1 LIPFTDQKDE
11 SMASSDKYTLTTLG
25 SPWLA
30 SPAHA
35 QTTLTMSSWA
45 PPNHSLTSVVLQ
57 GFADEVEKASG
68 GRLKFQ
74 MLPKHPVV
82 GPETFNAVRD
92 DLVDVSIAVT
102 IWTPARHILA
112 RIAEFPG
119 SGSTAEINSVAYSR
133 FLWRHLLDTD
143 EYQGVHLIG
152 VFTHGPGQMF
162 STKRPIKSPGDLLG
176 MKIRTGGGI
185 SEAMVRALGA
195 LAIVTSVPQECH
207 ELLSSGIADGAFF
220 PQDSFVSFELQN
232 LVRYATL
239 FPGGFFNYSFGLF
252 MNEAKWNRLSRQDR
266 ELITQFGGEY
276 LARRA
281 GKVWDEA
288 DRLGNEGMQV
298 DGVQIDI
305 ASPAFVAEIQAKA
318 QPMIDDWIKDVRD
331 KRNMDGVKLLKEFKT
346 ELSRAA
352 EQM

>member
-1 LIPFTDQKDE
+1 
-11 SMASSDKYTLTTLG
+11 MASFRKFALPALASL
-25 SPWLA
+25 WLA
-30 SPAHA
+30 SPAQA

-45 PPNHSLTSVVLQ
+45 PPAHPLTSVVLQ

-74 MLPKHPVV
+74 MLAKHPVA
-82 GPETFNAVRD
+82 GPETIGAVRD

-102 IWTPARHILA
+102 SWTPARHILA

-119 SGSTAEINSVAYSR
+119 GGATAEINSVAYSR
-133 FLWRHLLDTD
+133 FLWRHLHEAD

-162 STKRPIKSPGDLLG
+162 STKRPIKSLADLQG

-185 SEAMVRALGA
+185 SEAMVGALGA
-195 LAIVTSVPQECH
+195 SAIVTSVPQECH
-207 ELLSSGIADGAFF
+207 ELLSSGTADGAFF

-239 FPGGFFNYSFGLF
+239 FPGGFFNYSFGFF
-252 MNEAKWNRLSRQDR
+252 MNEAKWNGLSRQDQ
-266 ELITQFGGEY
+266 ELITKFGGEY

-281 GKVWDEA
+281 GKTWDNA
-288 DRLGNEGMQV
+288 DRLGNEGMKEA
-298 DGVQIDI
+298 GVQIDT
-305 ASPAFVAEIQAKA
+305 ASPAFVGEMQAKA
-318 QPMIDDWIKDVRD
+318 QPMIDVWIKDVRD
-331 KRNMDGVKLLKEFKT
+331 KRNMNGAILLKELRE
-346 ELSRAA
+346 ELDRVAD
-352 EQM
+352 QK

>member
-1 LIPFTDQKDE
+1 
-11 SMASSDKYTLTTLG
+11 MASFGKYTLTA
-25 SPWLA
+25 LA
-30 SPAHA
+30 SLWLVSPVQA

-45 PPNHSLTSVVLQ
+45 PPTHPLTSVVLQ

-68 GRLKFQ
+68 GQLKFQ

-82 GPETFNAVRD
+82 GPETFDAVRD
-92 DLVDVSIAVT
+92 GLVDVSIAVA

-119 SGSTAEINSVAYSR
+119 SGATAEINSVAYSR
-133 FLWRHLLDTD
+133 FLWRHLHDFD

-162 STKRPIKSPGDLLG
+162 STKRPIKKSADLQG

-185 SEAMVRALGA
+185 SEAMVHALGA
-195 LAIVTSVPQECH
+195 SAIVTSVPQECR

-232 LVRYATL
+232 LVTYATL

-252 MNEAKWNRLSRQDR
+252 MNEAKWNRLSRKDQ
-266 ELITQFGGEY
+266 ELITKFGGEY

-281 GKVWDEA
+281 GKAWDDA
-288 DRLGNEGMQV
+288 DRLGNEGMRKA
-298 DGVQIDI
+298 GVQIDT
-305 ASPAFVAEIQAKA
+305 ASPAFVAEMQAKA
-318 QPMIDDWIKDVRD
+318 QPMIDDWINGVRNR
-331 KRNMDGVKLLKEFKT
+331 RNMDGVNLLKEFRT
-346 ELSRAA
+346 DLNRAA